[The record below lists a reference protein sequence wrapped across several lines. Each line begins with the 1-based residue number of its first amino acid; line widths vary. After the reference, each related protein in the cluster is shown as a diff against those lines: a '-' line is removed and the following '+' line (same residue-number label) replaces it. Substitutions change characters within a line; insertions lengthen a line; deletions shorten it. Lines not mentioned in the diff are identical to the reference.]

1 MTGGGSVYHDAG
13 TLNYTFIHHLD
24 KEGALP
30 AFSEAGKPIAEA
42 RCKAASCNLTFPG
55 AVMIRCWTA
64 WKAAGVHCRRGCAL
78 SITAVFW

>member
-1 MTGGGSVYHDAG
+1 MVGRFQNTRQEVNADFVRERGISVVRRMTGGGSVYHDAG

-42 RCKAASCNLTFPG
+42 LQSS
-55 AVMIRCWTA
+55 
-64 WKAAGVHCRRGCAL
+64 GCP
-78 SITAVFW
+78 